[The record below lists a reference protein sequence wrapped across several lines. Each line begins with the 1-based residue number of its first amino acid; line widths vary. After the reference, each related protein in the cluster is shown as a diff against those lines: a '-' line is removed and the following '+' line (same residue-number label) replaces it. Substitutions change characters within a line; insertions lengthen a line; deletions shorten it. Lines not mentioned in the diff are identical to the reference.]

1 MKIKLCY
8 NIRNILLKRISL
20 NLQKLGQELKK
31 RRHEKKWSQDTL
43 EKYSGITKRTISKIE
58 NGFLEEVGIKKVATL
73 LDLLEVEFSL
83 RPKGRPRTLEELQ
96 DEKQ

>member
-1 MKIKLCY
+1 MTLFELANEIKTL
-8 NIRNILLKRISL
+8 RK
-20 NLQKLGQELKK
+20 
-31 RRHEKKWSQDTL
+31 EKNWTQDDL

-58 NGFLEEVGIKKVATL
+58 NGFIDEVGIKKVEMI

-96 DEKQ
+96 MELENAK